1 MKRIFD
7 CFRRATMTEIVNK
20 KIVKEYHNYCEVSQ
34 LEVIFNAMKQFT
46 FEEKFLKKRVGTLKK
61 LRMGAAV

>member
-1 MKRIFD
+1 
-7 CFRRATMTEIVNK
+7 MTEIVNK

-34 LEVIFNAMKQFT
+34 LEVIFNAMKHFT

-61 LRMGAAV
+61 VRMGAAV